1 MALIDEIHIGMK
13 AGRGGDGVVRWLHEK
28 GKEFGGPNGGNGGK
42 GGNIYARALRDL
54 GVLERYRHIK
64 VLKAEDGK
72 AGEKQSK
79 HGRDG
84 KDMIVDVPT
93 GSVITNLDTG
103 TVRNLLVEGESVL
116 LLEGGR
122 GGLGNERFKS
132 SINVRPMES
141 TPGKDGEE
149 AEFLIELEL
158 IADAGLIGLPNAGKT
173 SLLNA
178 LTRAHAKVG
187 NYNFTTLEP
196 NLGDL
201 YGFILADIPGLI
213 EGASAGKG
221 LGFAF
226 LRHIKRTKMIFHCIS
241 LEHEDL
247 KIPYQTIRKEIE
259 DYGHDLAKK
268 QEVII
273 LTKSDLIPTE
283 QLEKLLKK
291 AKRAFPVVFSV
302 TINDENSVK
311 SLKDGIVKLL
321 RDLESKQSHENV

>member
-1 MALIDEIHIGMK
+1 MAFIDEMHIHLQ

-28 GKEFGGPNGGNGGK
+28 GKEFGGPNGGDGGK
-42 GGNIYARALRDL
+42 GGNVYARALRDL
-54 GVLERYRHIK
+54 NVLARYRHIK
-64 VLKAEDGK
+64 ILKAEDGK

-84 KDMIVDVPT
+84 EDLILDVPT
-93 GSVITNLDTG
+93 GSVITNLNTG
-103 TVRNLLVEGESVL
+103 TIRNLLTEGDRVL
-116 LLEGGR
+116 LLEGGK

-132 SINVRPMES
+132 SINVRPMEA
-141 TPGKDGEE
+141 TEGLLGEE

-158 IADAGLIGLPNAGKT
+158 IADAGLVGLPNAGKT

-196 NLGDL
+196 NLGEL

-241 LEHEDL
+241 LEHEDVTV
-247 KIPYQTIRKEIE
+247 PYHTVRKELE
-259 DYGHDLAKK
+259 EYGHDLAKK
-268 QEVII
+268 QEVLI
-273 LTKSDLIPTE
+273 LTKSDLVSDGE
-283 QLEKLLKK
+283 REKAVETLKK
-291 AKRAFPVVFSV
+291 TFPIVFSV
-302 TINDENSVK
+302 TVNDENSIK
-311 SLKDGIVKLL
+311 SLKDEIVKLF
-321 RDLESKQSHENV
+321 RGLE